1 MRDRNGPLRCAS
13 LLCTMAKKKASAP
26 NGPLPAGLRGME
38 DLQRLLA
45 KQDFKS
51 EKDIK
56 VFLEKMMKEGIPG
69 FEPDDSIEEAEE
81 LVLEGYESDTP
92 RAIELARQAL
102 ELDHDCIGAYDLLG
116 RCESLVAVRIAYFK
130 RGIDVG
136 NELYDDAFKEQHRGH
151 FWQLHE
157 TRPYM
162 RCMQG
167 YAESLFFLGDPYG
180 AITVWIDMIE
190 LNASDNLGIRQF
202 LLLCM
207 AALVMEKAFKEI
219 DKKYKDDAFSSTLYN
234 RALMA
239 FTTQHKDA
247 DKLLRDAIQ
256 RNPHV
261 VDLLLEADEADGP
274 APRSVELGSREE
286 AMGYTEFAWTMWHNV
301 PGCMEWVERVAKE
314 PRKGR

>member
-1 MRDRNGPLRCAS
+1 MRCAS
-13 LLCTMAKKKASAP
+13 LLCAMAKKNTSTP
-26 NGPLPAGLRGME
+26 NGPGLRGIE

-45 KQDFKS
+45 KQDFKG
-51 EKDIK
+51 EKDIQA
-56 VFLEKMMKEGIPG
+56 FLEKMMEEGIPG
-69 FEPDDSIEEAEE
+69 FEPDGCIEDAEE
-81 LVLEGYESDTP
+81 LVMEGYASDTP
-92 RAIELARQAL
+92 HAIELARQAL
-102 ELDHDCIGAYDLLG
+102 ELDHDCLGAYDLLG

-136 NELYDDAFKEQHRGH
+136 NELYDAAFKEKHRGH

-180 AITVWIDMIE
+180 AIGVWIDMIE
-190 LNASDNLGIRQF
+190 LNESDNLGIRQF
-202 LLLCM
+202 LLLTF
-207 AALVMEKAFKEI
+207 AGLVMEQRFKEI
-219 DKKYKDDAFSSTLYN
+219 DMKYKDDAFSSTPYN

-239 FTTQHKDA
+239 FTTQRTNA

-261 VDLLLEADEADGP
+261 VDLLLEEDGSDKP
-274 APRSVELGSREE
+274 APGSVLLGSREE
-286 AMGYTEFAWTMWHNV
+286 AMVYTELAWSIWHNV

-314 PRKGR
+314 PRQGTMKLL